1 MTNTTTEKLGT
12 KRPLISYRRVHLRIR
27 KGSLQSRHAS
37 RESTTV
43 RLYQPTSANEQKRI
57 RPTRPH
63 HLVENVEALIVD
75 NFIHAIEETKIIRP
89 RSCQAVRLLR
99 ASGKALHCRGRG
111 KRKKMHGECSSA
123 LCPQDAPTSQER
135 AAGVHLHSSAF
146 STRGRIYAEPTTG
159 DGRSRALHRPCNKNI
174 LSRAVIRQSRMGCS
188 CSHPSRTSL
197 QRASTIAGGTQREKI
212 SSWPKLRS
220 RRIRIAPPRY
230 RSRSL

>member
-12 KRPLISYRRVHLRIR
+12 KRPLTYQRVHLRIR

-99 ASGKALHCRGRG
+99 ASGKALGGVERG
-111 KRKKMHGECSSA
+111 KRCMVSVLLLYARKMHRRVRKGPPGFICT
-123 LCPQDAPTSQER
+123 PQ
-135 AAGVHLHSSAF
+135 
-146 STRGRIYAEPTTG
+146 
-159 DGRSRALHRPCNKNI
+159 
-174 LSRAVIRQSRMGCS
+174 
-188 CSHPSRTSL
+188 
-197 QRASTIAGGTQREKI
+197 
-212 SSWPKLRS
+212 
-220 RRIRIAPPRY
+220 
-230 RSRSL
+230 RSLLEAEFMPSQRQEMVEVEHSTDRATKIYYPGL